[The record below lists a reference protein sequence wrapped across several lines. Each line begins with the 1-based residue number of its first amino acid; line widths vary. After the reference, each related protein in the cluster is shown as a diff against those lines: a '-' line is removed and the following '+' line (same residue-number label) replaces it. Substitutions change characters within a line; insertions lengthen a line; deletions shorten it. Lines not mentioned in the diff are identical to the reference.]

1 MEKRGESVGWIIAAA
16 ILLFFVLLLAGRVAV
31 YFDYNGTIALKIKY
45 LCFPIIKI
53 PKKRKPKKKPSKK
66 RKEDKKSKTEKAE
79 SAESAEKPGK
89 KKEPQKKKSIDLKS
103 LTFDDK
109 IELLK
114 LALSGV
120 GKPLKKLFKRIV
132 FSHMSIEVIC
142 GGDDAAKTAI
152 KFGAVNI
159 AVGNVLGLID
169 SFFTLKPL
177 DNMNIGVDFQS
188 EETLV
193 DVYFEV
199 RLSLFAGVA
208 GGFGL
213 LGAFL
218 KLNKA
223 YKEKHGKAK
232 ASQKQKVN

>member
-1 MEKRGESVGWIIAAA
+1 MGWIIAAA
-16 ILLFFVLLLAGRVAV
+16 IVLFFVLLLAGRVAV
-31 YFDYNGTIALKIKY
+31 YFEYNGTIALKIKY
-45 LCFPIIKI
+45 LCFTIIKI
-53 PKKRKPKKKPSKK
+53 PKKRKTKKKAK
-66 RKEDKKSKTEKAE
+66 RKRKDDKKSKAE
-79 SAESAEKPGK
+79 NVRSAESGKSSEKLDK
-89 KKEPQKKKSIDLKS
+89 IKESQKKKGIDLKS

-120 GKPLKKLFKRIV
+120 GKPLKKLLKRIE
-132 FSHMSIEVIC
+132 FSHMSVEVIC

-159 AVGNVLGLID
+159 VVGNVLGLLD

-177 DNMNIGVDFQS
+177 DDMNIGVDFQS
-188 EETLV
+188 DETLA

-199 RLSLFAGVA
+199 RLSLFAGFA
-208 GGFGL
+208 GAFGL

-223 YKEKHGKAK
+223 YKEKHSKAK

>member
-1 MEKRGESVGWIIAAA
+1 MEKRGESVGWIIAGA
-16 ILLFFVLLLAGRVAV
+16 IVLFFALLLAGRVAV
-31 YFDYNGTIALKIKY
+31 YFDYNGTVALKIKY

-53 PKKRKPKKKPSKK
+53 PKKRKPKKKPKK
-66 RKEDKKSKTEKAE
+66 NRKENKKSKTEKAE
-79 SAESAEKPGK
+79 GAENAEKSDK
-89 KKEPQKKKSIDLKS
+89 KKEPQKKKGIDLKA

-109 IELLK
+109 LELLK

-159 AVGNVLGLID
+159 AVGNVLGLLD

-193 DVYFEV
+193 DVYFKV
-199 RLSLFAGVA
+199 RLSLFAGFA

-223 YKEKHGKAK
+223 YKEKHNKAK
-232 ASQKQKVN
+232 VTQKVN